1 MMNIISRSIGLKL
14 TVWLSLGLIVIL
26 SFITVMNVVSQN
38 KTLLNSEEDT
48 AKKLADTVYAAIR
61 YPMMTG
67 DQDVIQK
74 QFQEFFAKEEGVVE
88 MELLNEKGIIKRS
101 TVKENLDKKFE
112 DVKTIKQKV
121 ENLRLALERGE
132 EFKGLEERQVKA
144 DGGTSTSVFT
154 IIRPIFNDKGCTN
167 CHPKNLKIL
176 GALRIVLDWT
186 PVEKAQKSTKWR
198 NITLSLIGLLLMAG
212 LVSILMNFMLTKPVG
227 ILIGGTLPLAAGDLT
242 QKINIRTKDEL
253 GRLAEAFNKIV
264 NSLHTVVSQV
274 RSSADRVASSAQEMS
289 SSAQEMNATTQEVS
303 AAIQRVAKGAT
314 TQAERL
320 QETFETLERTAESI
334 KQMISNAQA
343 ANQAVSDTNA
353 QAESSKIQA
362 KEAVEKIE
370 RLTNTVGDTAKVIQA
385 LGQMSQQIGE
395 ITVTITSI
403 ADQTNLLAL
412 NAAIEAARA
421 GEAGRGFAVVAEEV
435 RKLAEGSA
443 EAVRK
448 IGGLIRSIQSETNR
462 AVNAIEMS
470 SKEVQEGMAQVA
482 KIAEV
487 LAEISRVA
495 QNSYRLTNEIAE
507 AGQKRIVEL
516 ERVVKA
522 VNEVTDIAKESASSV
537 QEASSST
544 EEQTASMEEMSASA
558 QELARLAMDLK
569 EAVGKF
575 KLDEKKTAKKEEV

>member
-1 MMNIISRSIGLKL
+1 MFNFLNKSIGIKI
-14 TVWLSLGLIVIL
+14 TTWLSVGLIVIL
-26 SFITVMNVVSQN
+26 SIITVMNVVYQN
-38 KTLLNSEEDT
+38 NTLFNNEMDT
-48 AKKLADTVYAAIR
+48 ANKLSDTVMTAIR

-67 DQDVIQK
+67 DQDIIQK
-74 QFQEFFAKEEGVVE
+74 QFNEFAQLKGIVE
-88 MELLNEKGIIKRS
+88 MEMVNDKGKVKRATDKSEINKNFDEIKLKEK
-101 TVKENLDKKFE
+101 VDNLGEGLKG
-112 DVKTIKQKV
+112 
-121 ENLRLALERGE
+121 RG
-132 EFKGLEERQVKA
+132 FSGLEVRMKGA
-144 DGGTSTSVFT
+144 GSKNVFT
-154 IIRPIFNDKGCTN
+154 IIRPIPNEKTCIN
-167 CHPKNLKIL
+167 CHGGSLKVL

-186 PVEKAQKSTKWR
+186 PVEDAMNATQNR
-198 NITLSLIGLLLMAG
+198 NILFSLIGLALMAV
-212 LVSILMNFMLTKPVG
+212 LVFLLLKKMLSAPVG
-227 ILIGGTLPLAAGDLT
+227 VLIGGTIPLSAGDLT
-242 QKINIRTKDEL
+242 QKINIKTQDEL
-253 GRLAEAFNKIV
+253 GRLSDAFNKIV
-264 NSLHTVVSQV
+264 NSMHAIVSQV
-274 RSSADRVASSAQEMS
+274 RNSADRVASSAEEMS

-303 AAIQRVAKGAT
+303 AAIQKVSKGAT

-320 QETFETLERTAESI
+320 QETFETLEKTADSI
-334 KQMISNAQA
+334 KQIVTDAQS
-343 ANQAVSDTNA
+343 ANQSVSETNV
-353 QAESSKIQA
+353 QAEASKAQA
-362 KEAVEKIE
+362 KETVSKIE
-370 RLTNTVGDTAKVIQA
+370 RLVTTVGDTAKVIQA

-470 SKEVQEGMAQVA
+470 SKEVQEGMTEVA

-487 LAEISRVA
+487 LAEISKGA
-495 QNSYRLTNEIAE
+495 QSSYKLTNGIAD
-507 AGQKRIVEL
+507 AGQKRIMEL

-569 EAVGKF
+569 EVVGKF
-575 KLDEKKTAKKEEV
+575 KLDEKKVLSEKKEEF